1 MSVNLDS
8 TLSTTTAPSAPR
20 DSSMISIK
28 EFAESSV
35 ELIKFTTSTQENVI
49 VLKEPTLFKEFA
61 QNARLMKPTMS
72 TARPVTPLLAQES
85 MKSSQQPPTLVFANL
100 NMSRSEEFVPTVIQ
114 VNTMTHTLID
124 ASANQDTENI
134 EDTVRHFAQE
144 EPDISMENVSAPTV
158 CPSTMENV
166 KILRNVLS
174 TLTGT
179 RELSAASVMPD
190 TESSM
195 ENAAATNTVES
206 TVIFNTVNA
215 TAMMDTSG
223 S

>member
-1 MSVNLDS
+1 
-8 TLSTTTAPSAPR
+8 
-20 DSSMISIK
+20 
-28 EFAESSV
+28 
-35 ELIKFTTSTQENVI
+35 
-49 VLKEPTLFKEFA
+49 
-61 QNARLMKPTMS
+61 MKLTMS
-72 TARPVTPLLAQES
+72 TARLATPLLAQES

-100 NMSRSEEFVPTVIQ
+100 NTLKSEEFVPTVIQ

-124 ASANQDTENI
+124 ASVNQDTENI
-134 EDTVRHFAQE
+134 EDTVRPLAQQ

-158 CPSTMENV
+158 CPSTTENA
-166 KILRNVLS
+166 KILRNVLF

-179 RELSAASVMPD
+179 RELSAASAMLD

-206 TVIFNTVNA
+206 TVTFNTVNA